1 MYKIKELVLIG
12 VILVFV
18 NILRSVMMVKIK
30 VMTIFGTR
38 PEAIKMA
45 PVVKGLE
52 KAGDLESIVTVTAQ
66 HREMLDQVLELFD
79 IKPDYDLDIMKSGQ
93 TLSDITVR
101 VLKGLEGVL
110 QEAKPD
116 IVLVHGDTST
126 TFVAGLASY
135 YQQIR
140 VGHIEAGLRT
150 YNKYSPFPEEVN
162 RHLTGVLADLHF
174 APTSTSCDNLVRE
187 NVDRDN
193 IFITGNTVIDALLN
207 TVDDSFVFENTI
219 LNNIDFKNRKIV
231 LLTSHRR
238 ENLGKPM
245 ENIFKAVRR
254 LVNENPEVEVVFPVH
269 LNPKVRGIANSIL
282 AEIDRVHL
290 IEPLDYQPF
299 ANLMAR
305 SYLVMTDSGGIQEEA
320 PGLGKPVL
328 VLRDTTERP
337 EAISAGTVKLLGTDS
352 DKIYNTANQLIK
364 DNYAYK
370 DMATAVNPYGDGKAV
385 ERIVKRLRYEFD
397 LLDDTGEEFRV

>member
-18 NILRSVMMVKIK
+18 NILRSVMMVRIK